1 MSTAEAI
8 RSGYD
13 WLFTNWYSNNFYTY
27 LLLPEG
33 YDATK
38 LVSKLGDFDK
48 RHRQNG
54 SSAIHHYAL
63 EKLTDIYLH
72 SKRNNQA
79 GKTGS
84 ITNLYIFSSV
94 AIFMLLIACINFV
107 NLSTARSVIRA
118 KEVGVKKVAGASRA
132 QVITQFFSESFL
144 MSALSLLLAIAAV
157 FLILPY
163 FNTFSGKSFSVDL
176 FSPFHLLV
184 LFILLLIIGLLSG
197 TYPAIVLSAYKPV
210 AALKGKASASVLSI
224 SVRKA
229 LVIFQFAI
237 SVILIICSTVVFT
250 QLQYMQQHD
259 LGFKPSQTMVI
270 NFEGDKAVQTKYKTI
285 RQELLGIPGIQSI
298 TASSNVPGDGNVGS
312 WSMNFA
318 KKNGDTLK
326 TELSIYLTDF
336 TFLQQYN
343 IPMVAGRSFSEQY
356 AADTT
361 ESMLINETALR
372 KLGFSSAAEAI
383 GVKVDMYPKDAKV
396 IGVYKDFHFQ
406 SLQKAVE
413 PLAMRIL
420 PRNFRLLSIQ
430 IESLNVRQT
439 VEAIEKE
446 WKQLVPERPMEF
458 TFLDESFNKQY
469 DSEIKFAQVFS
480 VFTTIAIIIA
490 CLGLFGLALFS
501 VQQRTKEIGIRKVL
515 GASIVNIGA
524 MLSKDFIV
532 LVVVAILV
540 ASPIG
545 WYAMNRW
552 LQDFEYRISI
562 SWWIFILAGVAAI
575 MIAVLTICYHTI
587 KAGMANP
594 VTSLRTE

>member
-1 MSTAEAI
+1 
-8 RSGYD
+8 
-13 WLFTNWYSNNFYTY
+13 
-27 LLLPEG
+27 
-33 YDATK
+33 
-38 LVSKLGDFDK
+38 
-48 RHRQNG
+48 
-54 SSAIHHYAL
+54 
-63 EKLTDIYLH
+63 
-72 SKRNNQA
+72 
-79 GKTGS
+79 
-84 ITNLYIFSSV
+84 
-94 AIFMLLIACINFV
+94 
-107 NLSTARSVIRA
+107 
-118 KEVGVKKVAGASRA
+118 
-132 QVITQFFSESFL
+132 
-144 MSALSLLLAIAAV
+144 
-157 FLILPY
+157 
-163 FNTFSGKSFSVDL
+163 
-176 FSPFHLLV
+176 
-184 LFILLLIIGLLSG
+184 
-197 TYPAIVLSAYKPV
+197 
-210 AALKGKASASVLSI
+210 
-224 SVRKA
+224 
-229 LVIFQFAI
+229 
-237 SVILIICSTVVFT
+237 
-250 QLQYMQQHD
+250 MQQHD

-326 TELSIYLTDF
+326 TELPIYLTDF